1 MPESANFL
9 ILPNPKCILL
19 LLLIF
24 SIKIN
29 NNLFLIV
36 HNIKKSI
43 KEYINL
49 IFFNDEIILSN
60 NKFFNITKKIKNII
74 RIGIYTH
81 SLSNGGVERNTAL
94 ILNYLSRIN
103 YFELYLFN
111 DIKNS
116 NEYKI
121 PLNAKRIIINYK
133 EKILQ
138 KNLLKYKIDIF
149 IYQLYDKQI
158 ITMLKTIKNLKII
171 FYIHSCFLYWI
182 YKHNTYIF
190 NNIYSEYQN
199 SKYVVSLIPFENE
212 YLFKKW
218 EINSIY
224 MNNFLTYEYE
234 RVIQSDLSSK
244 NIVMIGRADDKNKRF
259 DLGIKAMKYII
270 KEINTNCQM
279 IIISDDQDVE
289 DLKDLIKSLY
299 LVKYIKFTGY
309 IPNPEIYFKNISLHI
324 FPSIAEAFPMTLSEI
339 KIYGIPTIL
348 VGIDYISTF
357 KGGVITIYDEN
368 PETIA
373 KFAVIILKNKKY
385 RKILGKEAR
394 KSMKKFDNE
403 KLFKKWMKLILVV
416 YKGENLEKHFLNENN
431 IITENESIY
440 ILHNQINL
448 LKKREKNLRNITLY
462 NILNFSFVKNL
473 KY

>member
-1 MPESANFL
+1 MGKKNIYNFYFKN
-9 ILPNPKCILL
+9 INIKIFYIIINPKCILL

-29 NNLFLIV
+29 NNLFLII
-36 HNIKKSI
+36 HNIKISI
-43 KEYINL
+43 KEFIKL
-49 IFFNDEIILSN
+49 IFLNDEIILSN

-103 YFELYLFN
+103 FFELYLFN
-111 DIKNS
+111 DNKNS

-149 IYQLYDKQI
+149 IYQLYDKPI
-158 ITMLKTIKNLKII
+158 ITMLKSIKNLKII

-190 NNIYSEYQN
+190 NNIYSEYRN

-218 EINSIY
+218 KINSIY
-224 MNNFLTYEYE
+224 MNNFLSYEYE

-244 NIVMIGRADDKNKRF
+244 NIVTIGRADDKNKRF
-259 DLGIKAMKYII
+259 DLGIKAMKYI
-270 KEINTNCQM
+270 
-279 IIISDDQDVE
+279 
-289 DLKDLIKSLY
+289 
-299 LVKYIKFTGY
+299 F
-309 IPNPEIYFKNISLHI
+309 
-324 FPSIAEAFPMTLSEI
+324 
-339 KIYGIPTIL
+339 
-348 VGIDYISTF
+348 
-357 KGGVITIYDEN
+357 
-368 PETIA
+368 
-373 KFAVIILKNKKY
+373 
-385 RKILGKEAR
+385 
-394 KSMKKFDNE
+394 
-403 KLFKKWMKLILVV
+403 
-416 YKGENLEKHFLNENN
+416 
-431 IITENESIY
+431 
-440 ILHNQINL
+440 
-448 LKKREKNLRNITLY
+448 
-462 NILNFSFVKNL
+462 
-473 KY
+473 